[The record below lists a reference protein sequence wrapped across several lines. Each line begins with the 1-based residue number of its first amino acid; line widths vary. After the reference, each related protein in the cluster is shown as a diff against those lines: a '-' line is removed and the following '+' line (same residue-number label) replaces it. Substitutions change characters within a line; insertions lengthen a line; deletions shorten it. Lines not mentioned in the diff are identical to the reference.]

1 MLFPTPLLS
10 TIFYTNKFG
19 IMDMGPVV
27 PDQVGT
33 GVNITF
39 NCQLANIQ
47 PEACQHNY
55 GQSTHTLIVRIKD
68 IYFIWY
74 KTKSFEYS
82 NCYKF
87 KLIGYFKAH
96 LMPNTYKT
104 KKYNTNSVLHLIFT
118 LCFES
123 LIFIHHNLLSE
134 RKIYLPSLFHVRHY
148 VP

>member
-1 MLFPTPLLS
+1 MLFPTPPLS
-10 TIFYTNKFG
+10 TIFYTNKCG

-27 PDQVGT
+27 PDQLGA

-39 NCQLANIQ
+39 NCQLANIRQ
-47 PEACQHNY
+47 KLVSN
-55 GQSTHTLIVRIKD
+55 TRDKVHTFIVRIKD
-68 IYFIWY
+68 IYSIWY

-96 LMPNTYKT
+96 LMPNTHKT

-123 LIFIHHNLLSE
+123 LIFIHHIWSE
-134 RKIYLPSLFHVRHY
+134 RKIYLPSLFHVRYY